1 MNNAN
6 AINRWLE
13 PSAQRPEKTPDGERA
28 FELVGLIAEKDGK
41 IRERERLAAQNHT
54 DIDSRDAA
62 LSKLREERQRLSDE
76 LDSLIG
82 RGAGSGIFAQEK
94 VDFYG
99 GTPKTKRRDLLT
111 PAIEAA
117 QKACGNPFDAPAVWD
132 EMVKLARQQ
141 KHSLLGVTED
151 GIQWADSNDETRFF
165 KIKNLRDRLMR
176 GKKGSDKAR

>member
-28 FELVGLIAEKDGK
+28 FELVGLIAENDGK

-54 DIDSRDAA
+54 DMDSRDAA

-82 RGAGSGIFAQEK
+82 RGAGSGISAQKK
-94 VDFYG
+94 VDG
-99 GTPKTKRRDLLT
+99 DGSTPRKKRRDLLT

-141 KHSLLGVTED
+141 KHSLLGVSDE
-151 GIQWADSNDETRFF
+151 GIKWVDSNDETRFF
-165 KIKNLRDRLMR
+165 KLGNLRDRLMR
-176 GKKGSDKAR
+176 SKKGSDKAR